1 VFLLLSV
8 VRIFFLKKKTE
19 RRLLIL
25 LPLCFVC
32 QTRKKKKKKEQG
44 KILDLSHGERDPATL
59 ANDRK
64 TKENEITNRKR
75 RRRRTRRIKSLEGE
89 LMSLDGMAALITFF
103 LPSRITSSHAGV
115 RFIISI
121 TFGLF
126 CLSSPNF
133 LLLLHTILSPF
144 NRPTDRK
151 LRIYINIKQ
160 MGSVS
165 GVTPFCFFPLLP
177 FQMREGFYSVPP
189 PRPYIFWQ
197 HRIKHAHRTS
207 RIVVKMLRLSQIV
220 GRVHNIF
227 GKKIFGRLRLTQ
239 NKQT

>member
-32 QTRKKKKKKEQG
+32 QTRKKKKKKEKG

-144 NRPTDRK
+144 KRPTDRK
-151 LRIYINIKQ
+151 FRVYIYIYVNIKQ

-165 GVTPFCFFPLLP
+165 RVTPFCFFPAVTVSN
-177 FQMREGFYSVPP
+177 EGGILFRPP
-189 PRPYIFWQ
+189 TPPLHILATPHQTRPPHKSDRRKNVAFIADSW
-197 HRIKHAHRTS
+197 
-207 RIVVKMLRLSQIV
+207 
-220 GRVHNIF
+220 
-227 GKKIFGRLRLTQ
+227 
-239 NKQT
+239 